1 MLILYNQNHAV
12 WLCGSHDNMPL
23 KSPCSSGERFPDGH
37 SCCLLGSPLPA
48 AHECVPAQL
57 LCCRKGDPFQGPR
70 VDPCLTLR
78 YKCSEETHVL
88 TRQGTGAVEG
98 WREHENQAKSVTEC
112 RGVGTQR
119 HLRWLSNCVDSN
131 IQSLY
136 PGAQWKPTAKV
147 EFHHTERDTNNPRR
161 IRSWS
166 IWNCTN
172 LYGVPCG
179 DVVGGQENSDILSM
193 FSSFVSHWDLPMDI

>member
-48 AHECVPAQL
+48 AHECMPAQL

-88 TRQGTGAVEG
+88 TRQDFIGKGCLGGEQEG
-98 WREHENQAKSVTEC
+98 K
-112 RGVGTQR
+112 GTQENGSPVWPAVSGFMGMG
-119 HLRWLSNCVDSN
+119 LVSWLSLANRSDSGSFLVSYALLN
-131 IQSLY
+131 QH
-136 PGAQWKPTAKV
+136 GCQREGFWEVA
-147 EFHHTERDTNNPRR
+147 
-161 IRSWS
+161 
-166 IWNCTN
+166 
-172 LYGVPCG
+172 
-179 DVVGGQENSDILSM
+179 GQVASPSDISPTL
-193 FSSFVSHWDLPMDI
+193 